1 MSKNE
6 QGNKNIMENS
16 LKDVTILVIDDD
28 SNLCQLVELV
38 FLQEGAQVYTANSG
52 LAGLQQFYKF
62 RPNLI
67 ILDIRM
73 PEKDGWEVLQ
83 QIRELS
89 DTPVILLTTMHE
101 DNTLVRG
108 LDLGADDFITKPFN
122 NKVLLARARS
132 VLRRVQP
139 AQDTEKLPR
148 YSDAHLTIDLETRQ
162 ILVSGKSVKLTST
175 EFRLLAY
182 LLQNADHVL
191 SYNQI
196 LDHVWGSEYRD
207 SVDYVHVYLSHL
219 RRKLE
224 KDNRNPQYL
233 MTEYGVGYRFERRSH
248 S

>member
-1 MSKNE
+1 
-6 QGNKNIMENS
+6 MENS

-122 NKVLLARARS
+122 NKVLLSIARNRGGLLS
-132 VLRRVQP
+132 CR
-139 AQDTEKLPR
+139 PR
-148 YSDAHLTIDLETRQ
+148 PL
-162 ILVSGKSVKLTST
+162 KS
-175 EFRLLAY
+175 A
-182 LLQNADHVL
+182 A
-191 SYNQI
+191 
-196 LDHVWGSEYRD
+196 
-207 SVDYVHVYLSHL
+207 
-219 RRKLE
+219 
-224 KDNRNPQYL
+224 
-233 MTEYGVGYRFERRSH
+233 M
-248 S
+248 